1 MKWLR
6 PNDSSANYQDRRG
19 RISGRGLALGGGIGG
34 IVIVLASLFFGVDL
48 TGLMQV
54 ANNVLPGS
62 QTEQVDPS
70 RVNEN
75 EEFKVFTLRVFNS
88 CNDVWTDLFNSE
100 LQRSYAAPTLVTFT
114 DQVQSRCGGATSEV
128 GPFYC
133 PADQTVY
140 IDLDFF
146 NLLASRFKAPG
157 DLAMAYVTAHEV
169 GHHVQNLLGISDKL
183 HQQQGRVSQ
192 EAYNRASVQ
201 LELQADYLAGVWAYH
216 AQRLGIILI
225 EPGDLEDALTAANAI
240 GDDTLQKE
248 AQGYAVPDS
257 FTHGTSAQR
266 MQAFRSGFETGSLDG
281 AIRYRL

>member
-48 TGLMQV
+48 TGLMRV
-54 ANNVLPGS
+54 ADNVLPGS

-88 CNDVWTDLFNSE
+88 CNDVWTDLFSSE
-100 LQRSYAAPTLVTFT
+100 LRRSYAAPTLVTFT

-281 AIRYRL
+281 ASRYRL

>member
-48 TGLMQV
+48 SGLMQV

-114 DQVQSRCGGATSEV
+114 DQVQNRCGGATSEV

-266 MQAFRSGFETGSLDG
+266 MQAFRSGFESGSLDG
-281 AIRYRL
+281 ASRYRL

>member
-48 TGLMQV
+48 TGLMRV
-54 ANNVLPGS
+54 ADNVLPGS

-88 CNDVWTDLFNSE
+88 CNDVWTDLFTSE
-100 LQRSYAAPTLVTFT
+100 LRRSYAAPTLVTFT

-266 MQAFRSGFETGSLDG
+266 MQAFRSGFESGSLDG
-281 AIRYRL
+281 ASRYRL

>member
-48 TGLMQV
+48 SGLMQV

-157 DLAMAYVTAHEV
+157 NLAMAYVTAHEV

-225 EPGDLEDALTAANAI
+225 ESGDLEDALTAANAI

-266 MQAFRSGFETGSLDG
+266 MQAFRSGFESGSLDG
-281 AIRYRL
+281 ASRYRL

>member
-19 RISGRGLALGGGIGG
+19 RISGKGLALGGGIGG

-48 TGLMQV
+48 SGLMQV
-54 ANNVLPGS
+54 ANNVLPSS
-62 QTEQVDPS
+62 QKEQVDPS
-70 RVNEN
+70 RANEN

-225 EPGDLEDALTAANAI
+225 ESGDLEDALTAANAI

-281 AIRYRL
+281 ASRYRL

>member
-19 RISGRGLALGGGIGG
+19 RISGRGVALGGGIGG

-54 ANNVLPGS
+54 ADNVLPGS

-88 CNDVWTDLFNSE
+88 CNDVWTDLFTSE
-100 LQRSYAAPTLVTFT
+100 LRRSYTAPTLVTFT

-266 MQAFRSGFETGSLDG
+266 MQAFRSGFETGNLDG
-281 AIRYRL
+281 ASRYRF

>member
-19 RISGRGLALGGGIGG
+19 RISSRGLALGGGIGG

-54 ANNVLPGS
+54 ADNVLPGS

-88 CNDVWTDLFNSE
+88 CNDVWTDLFKSE

-266 MQAFRSGFETGSLDG
+266 MQAFRSGFETGNLDG
-281 AIRYRL
+281 ASRYRF

>member
-48 TGLMQV
+48 SGLMQV

-225 EPGDLEDALTAANAI
+225 ESGDLEDALTAANAI

-266 MQAFRSGFETGSLDG
+266 MQAFRSGFESGSFDG
-281 AIRYRL
+281 ASRYRL

>member
-48 TGLMQV
+48 TGLMRV
-54 ANNVLPGS
+54 ADNVLPGS

-183 HQQQGRVSQ
+183 HQQQGHVSQ

-266 MQAFRSGFETGSLDG
+266 MQAFRSGFESGSLDG
-281 AIRYRL
+281 ASRYRL

>member
-6 PNDSSANYQDRRG
+6 PNDSSANYQDRRR

-54 ANNVLPGS
+54 ADNVLPGS

-266 MQAFRSGFETGSLDG
+266 MQAFRSGFETGNLDG
-281 AIRYRL
+281 ASRYRF

>member
-88 CNDVWTDLFNSE
+88 CNDVWTDLFSSE
-100 LQRSYAAPTLVTFT
+100 LRRSYAAPTLVTFT

-183 HQQQGRVSQ
+183 HQQRGRVSQ

-266 MQAFRSGFETGSLDG
+266 MQAFRSGFESGSLDG
-281 AIRYRL
+281 ASRYRL

>member
-88 CNDVWTDLFNSE
+88 CNDVWTDLFSSE
-100 LQRSYAAPTLVTFT
+100 LQRSYAVPTLVTFT

-183 HQQQGRVSQ
+183 HQQRGRVSQ

-281 AIRYRL
+281 ASRYRL

>member
-48 TGLMQV
+48 TGLMRV
-54 ANNVLPGS
+54 ADNVLPSS

-88 CNDVWTDLFNSE
+88 CNDVWTDLFSSE
-100 LQRSYAAPTLVTFT
+100 LRRSYAAPTLVTFT

-281 AIRYRL
+281 ASRYRL

>member
-54 ANNVLPGS
+54 ANNVLPSS

-88 CNDVWTDLFNSE
+88 CNDVWTDLFTSE
-100 LQRSYAAPTLVTFT
+100 LRRSYTAPTLVTFT

-192 EAYNRASVQ
+192 ESYNRASVQ

-266 MQAFRSGFETGSLDG
+266 MQAFRSGFESGSLDG
-281 AIRYRL
+281 ASRYRL

>member
-54 ANNVLPGS
+54 ADNVLPSS

-266 MQAFRSGFETGSLDG
+266 MQAFRSGFETGNLDG
-281 AIRYRL
+281 ASRYRF

>member
-48 TGLMQV
+48 SGLMQV

-70 RVNEN
+70 RVNES

-281 AIRYRL
+281 ASRYRL

>member
-54 ANNVLPGS
+54 ADNVLPGS

-183 HQQQGRVSQ
+183 PQQQGRVSQ

-266 MQAFRSGFETGSLDG
+266 MQAFRSGFETGNLDG
-281 AIRYRL
+281 ASRYRF

>member
-48 TGLMQV
+48 SGLMQV
-54 ANNVLPGS
+54 ANNVLPSS
-62 QTEQVDPS
+62 QKEQVDPS
-70 RVNEN
+70 RANEN

-225 EPGDLEDALTAANAI
+225 ESGDLEDALTAANAI

-266 MQAFRSGFETGSLDG
+266 MQAFRSGFETGSLDD
-281 AIRYRL
+281 ASRYRL

>member
-48 TGLMQV
+48 TGLMRV
-54 ANNVLPGS
+54 TDNVLPGS

-183 HQQQGRVSQ
+183 HQQRGRVSQ

-266 MQAFRSGFETGSLDG
+266 MQAFRSGFESGSLDG
-281 AIRYRL
+281 ASRYRL

>member
-48 TGLMQV
+48 SGLMQV

-266 MQAFRSGFETGSLDG
+266 MQAFRSGFESGSLDG
-281 AIRYRL
+281 ASRYRL

>member
-48 TGLMQV
+48 TGLMRV
-54 ANNVLPGS
+54 ADNVLPGS

-88 CNDVWTDLFNSE
+88 CNDVWTDLFSSE
-100 LQRSYAAPTLVTFT
+100 LQRSYAVPTLVTFT

-183 HQQQGRVSQ
+183 HQQRGRVSQ

-266 MQAFRSGFETGSLDG
+266 MQAFRSGFESGSLDG
-281 AIRYRL
+281 ASRYRL

>member
-54 ANNVLPGS
+54 ADNVLPGS

-100 LQRSYAAPTLVTFT
+100 LQSSYAAPTLVTFT

-281 AIRYRL
+281 ASRYRF

>member
-48 TGLMQV
+48 SGLMQV
-54 ANNVLPGS
+54 ADNVLPGS

-225 EPGDLEDALTAANAI
+225 ESGDLEDALTAANAI

-266 MQAFRSGFETGSLDG
+266 MQAFRSGFESGSLDG
-281 AIRYRL
+281 ASRYRL

>member
-54 ANNVLPGS
+54 ADNVLPGS

-100 LQRSYAAPTLVTFT
+100 LQRSYTAPTLVTFT

-225 EPGDLEDALTAANAI
+225 ESGDLEDALTAANAI

-281 AIRYRL
+281 ASRYRF

>member
-19 RISGRGLALGGGIGG
+19 RISGRGVALGGGIGG

-54 ANNVLPGS
+54 ADNVLPGS

-88 CNDVWTDLFNSE
+88 CNDVWTDLFTSE
-100 LQRSYAAPTLVTFT
+100 LRRSYTAPTLVTFT

-266 MQAFRSGFETGSLDG
+266 MQAFRSGFESGSLDG
-281 AIRYRL
+281 ASRYRL

>member
-48 TGLMQV
+48 SGLMQV

-225 EPGDLEDALTAANAI
+225 ESGDLEDALTAANAI

-266 MQAFRSGFETGSLDG
+266 MQAFRSGFESGSLDG
-281 AIRYRL
+281 ASRYRL

>member
-48 TGLMQV
+48 TGLMRV
-54 ANNVLPGS
+54 ADNVLPGS

-183 HQQQGRVSQ
+183 HQQRGRVSQ

-281 AIRYRL
+281 ASRYRL

>member
-34 IVIVLASLFFGVDL
+34 IVIVLASLFFGIDL

-54 ANNVLPGS
+54 ADNVLPGS

-266 MQAFRSGFETGSLDG
+266 MQAFRSGFETGNLDG
-281 AIRYRL
+281 ASRYRF

>member
-54 ANNVLPGS
+54 ADNVLPGS

-240 GDDTLQKE
+240 GDDALQKE

-266 MQAFRSGFETGSLDG
+266 MQAFRSGFETGNLDG
-281 AIRYRL
+281 ASRYRF

>member
-19 RISGRGLALGGGIGG
+19 RISGRGLVLGGGIGG

-48 TGLMQV
+48 TGLMRV
-54 ANNVLPGS
+54 ADNVLPGS

-225 EPGDLEDALTAANAI
+225 ESGDLEDALTAANAI

-281 AIRYRL
+281 ASRYRL

>member
-48 TGLMQV
+48 TGLMRV
-54 ANNVLPGS
+54 ADNVLPGS

-183 HQQQGRVSQ
+183 HQQQGHVSQ

-281 AIRYRL
+281 ASRYRL

>member
-48 TGLMQV
+48 TGLMRV
-54 ANNVLPGS
+54 ADNVLPGS

-88 CNDVWTDLFNSE
+88 CNDVWTDLFTSE
-100 LQRSYAAPTLVTFT
+100 LRRSYTAPTLVTFT
-114 DQVQSRCGGATSEV
+114 DQVQSRCGGASSEV

-133 PADQTVY
+133 PADQMVY

-183 HQQQGRVSQ
+183 HQQRGRVSQ

-266 MQAFRSGFETGSLDG
+266 MQAFRSGFESGSLDG
-281 AIRYRL
+281 ASRYRL

>member
-54 ANNVLPGS
+54 ADNVLPGS

-240 GDDTLQKE
+240 GDNTLQKE

-266 MQAFRSGFETGSLDG
+266 MQAFRSGFETGSLDR
-281 AIRYRL
+281 ASRYHF

>member
-114 DQVQSRCGGATSEV
+114 DQVQNRCGGATSEV

-266 MQAFRSGFETGSLDG
+266 MQAFRSGFESGSFDG
-281 AIRYRL
+281 ASRYRL

>member
-19 RISGRGLALGGGIGG
+19 RISGKGLALGGGIGG

-48 TGLMQV
+48 SGLMQV
-54 ANNVLPGS
+54 ANNVLPSS
-62 QTEQVDPS
+62 QKEQVDPS

-133 PADQTVY
+133 PVDQTVY

-225 EPGDLEDALTAANAI
+225 ESGDLEDALTAANAI

-281 AIRYRL
+281 ASRYRL

>member
-54 ANNVLPGS
+54 ADNVLPGS

-146 NLLASRFKAPG
+146 NLLTSRFKAPG

-266 MQAFRSGFETGSLDG
+266 MQAFRSGFETGNLDG
-281 AIRYRL
+281 ASRYRF

>member
-19 RISGRGLALGGGIGG
+19 RISGRGLAPGGGIGG

-48 TGLMQV
+48 TGLMRV
-54 ANNVLPGS
+54 ANNALPGS

-88 CNDVWTDLFNSE
+88 CNDVWTDLFTSE
-100 LQRSYAAPTLVTFT
+100 LQRSYTAPTLVTFT
-114 DQVQSRCGGATSEV
+114 DQVQSRCGGASSEV

-133 PADQTVY
+133 PADQMVY

-183 HQQQGRVSQ
+183 HQQRGRVSQ

-266 MQAFRSGFETGSLDG
+266 MQAFRSGFESGSLDG
-281 AIRYRL
+281 ASRYRL

>member
-48 TGLMQV
+48 SGLMQV
-54 ANNVLPGS
+54 ANNVLPSS
-62 QTEQVDPS
+62 QKEQVDPS

-281 AIRYRL
+281 ASRYRL

>member
-48 TGLMQV
+48 SGLMQV
-54 ANNVLPGS
+54 ANNVLPSS
-62 QTEQVDPS
+62 QKEQVDPS

-75 EEFKVFTLRVFNS
+75 EQFKVFTLRVFNS

-225 EPGDLEDALTAANAI
+225 ESGDLEDALTAANAI

-281 AIRYRL
+281 ASRYRL

>member
-48 TGLMQV
+48 TGLMRV
-54 ANNVLPGS
+54 ADNVLPGS

-100 LQRSYAAPTLVTFT
+100 LQRSYASPTLVTFT

-192 EAYNRASVQ
+192 DAYNRASVQ

-266 MQAFRSGFETGSLDG
+266 MQAFRSGFESGSLDG
-281 AIRYRL
+281 ASRYRL